1 MVDPVSSAD
10 SQRPH
15 VLIYTDGACAGN
27 PGPGGWAALLIA
39 GEREKVLTGGASH
52 TTNNRMELRAALAGL
67 SALKVP
73 CVVELHTDSE
83 YLKKGMSGWVQMWV
97 RTRWRT
103 ASGAPV
109 KNQDLWRKLL
119 PLIEKHEVRWVWV
132 RGHAGDPRNERV
144 DALAR
149 QAIDAVGRG
158 APADMEA

>member
-1 MVDPVSSAD
+1 MNLD
-10 SQRPH
+10 RPH
-15 VLIYTDGACAGN
+15 VIIYTDGACAGN

-39 GEREKVLTGGASH
+39 GEREKALTGGASH

-83 YLKKGMSGWVQMWV
+83 YLQKGMSGWVQMWL
-97 RTRWRT
+97 RKGWRT

-132 RGHAGDPRNERV
+132 RGHAGDSRNERV

-149 QAIDAVGRG
+149 QAIEAIGRDA
-158 APADMEA
+158 PPDMEG